1 MGLERICS
9 AAHAV
14 TEDRWH
20 ECSWLHVPARLDF
33 DAELQTCCT
42 TGAVSMVSE
51 RLASANYTIE
61 ASTYLPVR
69 DRIFIMC
76 ESRSRRKP
84 TPRSQHSSV
93 FWVWETAS
101 RVRECRRVLL

>member
-1 MGLERICS
+1 MYIRY
-9 AAHAV
+9 
-14 TEDRWH
+14 

-51 RLASANYTIE
+51 RLASANSTIE

-76 ESRSRRKP
+76 ESRSRRKR
-84 TPRSQHSSV
+84 TPRPQRSSV
-93 FWVWETAS
+93 VWVS
-101 RVRECRRVLL
+101 VDREACEVCRRVLL

>member
-1 MGLERICS
+1 MGLERTCS

-51 RLASANYTIE
+51 RLASANSTIE
-61 ASTYLPVR
+61 AGTYLPVR

-76 ESRSRRKP
+76 ESRSRRKRNAP
-84 TPRSQHSSV
+84 LGRSTRPYSGSGRPRVVCGSA
-93 FWVWETAS
+93 E
-101 RVRECRRVLL
+101 E